1 MSEEYIEKILTNEE
15 GQTFECKRVLK
26 KPSDVLSTICA
37 FANADGGLLVYGVAD
52 RKQSS
57 GRERLTGVSESP
69 AHCDELLKIISA
81 NFVPPLPQVDPLYL
95 DIVNAKGQQD
105 KILLIFIPSSKSVH
119 SLSSGETFFRRGS
132 QNNRLTHEQ
141 AMRLQYEKGSIT
153 FESELA
159 EKVSFKML
167 DQAAVEEFIRHNNSE
182 ENDFFRFFLNNGL
195 AEEKEGKIIL
205 NNAAG
210 LLFAD
215 NPSIALKRKCGITIT
230 HYFGTKRVA
239 SANPNFR
246 RPPFTIE
253 GPLLRQIEE
262 AYKYVSENALPMK
275 LEGATFKRLKIPE
288 FVVQE
293 AITNAV
299 IHRDYSIQDNI
310 HVRIFDDRIEV
321 ESPGWFPGFVTPETI
336 LDGRFARNSII
347 ERTLK
352 KMPSPPNLDIGEG
365 VDRMFRE
372 MHKKNLYYPLY
383 LPRDYTPHS
392 VCVILFNEEKVS
404 YWDMVDK
411 YLAENPSIS
420 NKQFCEISGLDTL
433 KASEFLKK
441 WTKQQLLEKIGTC
454 KRKMAYRKP
463 TTRKFGRE
471 ALLGRLF

>member
-1 MSEEYIEKILTNEE
+1 V
-15 GQTFECKRVLK
+15 F
-26 KPSDVLSTICA
+26 
-37 FANADGGLLVYGVAD
+37 
-52 RKQSS
+52 
-57 GRERLTGVSESP
+57 
-69 AHCDELLKIISA
+69 
-81 NFVPPLPQVDPLYL
+81 
-95 DIVNAKGQQD
+95 
-105 KILLIFIPSSKSVH
+105 
-119 SLSSGETFFRRGS
+119 
-132 QNNRLTHEQ
+132 
-141 AMRLQYEKGSIT
+141 
-153 FESELA
+153 
-159 EKVSFKML
+159 
-167 DQAAVEEFIRHNNSE
+167 
-182 ENDFFRFFLNNGL
+182 
-195 AEEKEGKIIL
+195 L
-205 NNAAG
+205 NNAAI

-215 NPSIALKRKCGITIT
+215 NPSVALRRKCGITIT
-230 HYFGTKRVA
+230 HYFGTKKVA

-253 GPLLRQIEE
+253 GYLLKQIEE
-262 AYKYVSENALPMK
+262 AYKYVSENALPIR

-310 HVRIFDDRIEV
+310 HIRIFDDRIEV

-336 LDGRFARNSII
+336 LDGRFARNPII

-372 MHKKNLYYPLY
+372 MQKKNLYYPLY

-404 YWDMVDK
+404 YWDMVEK
-411 YLAENPSIS
+411 YLAQNESIS

-433 KASEFLKK
+433 RASEFLKK
-441 WTKQQLLEKIGTC
+441 WAKQKLLEKIGMS

-463 TTRKFGRE
+463 ATRKFGRE
-471 ALLGRLF
+471 TLLEGLF